1 MARHNIRGGILLRQ
15 RTEGMRVCVRVP
27 EVGHGAPLGLV
38 GVVGQHEGR
47 PQQATQSALELG
59 GEEKGRVERRKEKVY
74 ECGRS
79 DGGKG

>member
-1 MARHNIRGGILLRQ
+1 M
-15 RTEGMRVCVRVP
+15 CVRVP
-27 EVGHGAPLGLV
+27 EVSHGAPLGLV

-79 DGGKG
+79 DGGEG

>member
-1 MARHNIRGGILLRQ
+1 M
-15 RTEGMRVCVRVP
+15 CVRVP
-27 EVGHGAPLGLV
+27 EVSHGAPLGLV